1 MRNIRRFSDVN
12 EQLQIGEIVA
22 EWHGGQPSAQLE
34 ANLAHSA
41 FYQMPIRIGFAQI
54 NTFREAKVLNAIGKA
69 AMAFGVAVIIGTVA
83 VADERNR
90 LVGNWKL
97 VSWQV
102 MGEDG
107 KPQDV
112 FGTAPSGYLVI
123 TPEGRS
129 IVLTTASG
137 RKPGTDDTARAALQK
152 SMLSY
157 SGRYRVEGG
166 DFITSV
172 DISWNE
178 EWNGTEQR
186 RHYRIE
192 GDKLFIETAPAPSMV
207 SPGKTDFRRLIW
219 VREK

>member
-12 EQLQIGEIVA
+12 EQPQISEIVA

-41 FYQMPIRIGFAQI
+41 FFQLPIRIGFAQI
-54 NTFREAKVLNAIGKA
+54 KAFREAKVLNAIGKA
-69 AMAFGVAVIIGTVA
+69 AMAFGVAVIIGTAA
-83 VADERNR
+83 VADERKP

-112 FGTAPSGYLVI
+112 FGAAPSGYLVI

-129 IVLTTASG
+129 IVLTTAWR

-192 GDKLFIETAPAPSMV
+192 GDRLFIETAPAPSMV

>member
-1 MRNIRRFSDVN
+1 MHNVIR
-12 EQLQIGEIVA
+12 
-22 EWHGGQPSAQLE
+22 
-34 ANLAHSA
+34 
-41 FYQMPIRIGFAQI
+41 
-54 NTFREAKVLNAIGKA
+54 KA
-69 AMAFGVAVIIGTVA
+69 AIAIAVVATFASAATAAG
-83 VADERNR
+83 ERHP

-102 MGEDG
+102 IGDDG
-107 KPQDV
+107 KAQDI
-112 FGTAPSGYLVI
+112 FGATPSGYLVI

-137 RKPGTDDTARAALQK
+137 RKPGTDDAARAALQK

-157 SGRYRVEGG
+157 SGHYRVEGD

-172 DISWNE
+172 DVSWNE
-178 EWNGTEQR
+178 EWNGSEQR

-192 GDKLFIETAPAPSMV
+192 GDRLFIESEPAPSMV
-207 SPGKTDFRRLIW
+207 FPGKTDFRRLVW

>member
-1 MRNIRRFSDVN
+1 MFNV
-12 EQLQIGEIVA
+12 
-22 EWHGGQPSAQLE
+22 
-34 ANLAHSA
+34 
-41 FYQMPIRIGFAQI
+41 
-54 NTFREAKVLNAIGKA
+54 IGKT
-69 AMAFGVAVIIGTVA
+69 AMAFAVAANIATAA
-83 VADERNR
+83 VADERHP
-90 LVGNWKL
+90 LVGSWKL

-102 MGEDG
+102 IGVDG

-112 FGTAPSGYLVI
+112 FGTAPNGYLVI

-137 RKPGTDDTARAALQK
+137 RKPGTDDAARAALQK

-157 SGRYRVEGG
+157 SGHYRVEGG

-172 DISWNE
+172 DVSWNE
-178 EWNGTEQR
+178 EWNGSEQR

-207 SPGKTDFRRLIW
+207 SPGKTDFRRLVW